1 MRACVFV
8 HARVRVGAFNAG
20 GAEKSERLQIEAETE
35 AQQRVLHMCVCVWT
49 GSHTGSQISLSS
61 PCASHSDTHT
71 HMHAITDVTRI
82 QEGVAAYY
90 IPTAHARCL
99 ARLGLFKRLR
109 LDKQRGFR
117 SRSLLISS
125 PFLPV
130 SAPISPLLCLLKNLV
145 APPHAQ
151 MGVKKKQ
158 NKRKKRRAHTH
169 KWHRAQLSSQESKSA
184 KSRERT
190 GGGVDEASYLSFC

>member
-1 MRACVFV
+1 M
-8 HARVRVGAFNAG
+8 
-20 GAEKSERLQIEAETE
+20 
-35 AQQRVLHMCVCVWT
+35 WT

-145 APPHAQ
+145 PPHTPLAQ
-151 MGVKKKQ
+151 MGVKKPKQ
-158 NKRKKRRAHTH
+158 KKKKKASTYTQM
-169 KWHRAQLSSQESKSA
+169 AQSSA
-184 KSRERT
+184 PVT
-190 GGGVDEASYLSFC
+190 GE

>member
-1 MRACVFV
+1 
-8 HARVRVGAFNAG
+8 
-20 GAEKSERLQIEAETE
+20 
-35 AQQRVLHMCVCVWT
+35 MCVCVRECECVWT

-61 PCASHSDTHT
+61 PCASHSDTHTHT

-145 APPHAQ
+145 PPPRAD
-151 MGVKKKQ
+151 GGEKNKTKEEKKGEHI
-158 NKRKKRRAHTH
+158 HTNGTE
-169 KWHRAQLSSQESKSA
+169 LSSRHRRVSLPRVGRGQEKELM
-184 KSRERT
+184 KPLT
-190 GGGVDEASYLSFC
+190 